1 MNDIIKSLASFFIE
15 KKLDIY
21 FDSFGTEYISLEVLN
36 KIREK
41 SITHNIFRIQ
51 D

>member
-1 MNDIIKSLASFFIE
+1 MNDIIKSLASFFID
-15 KKLDIY
+15 KNLYIY
-21 FDSFGTEYISLEVLN
+21 FDSFGTKYISLEVLN

-41 SITHNIFRIQ
+41 AITHNIFGIQ